1 MKKRDKRILYAV
13 IVLFVA
19 VLAVRIILLVTKGS
33 GNNQQ
38 FQASAVAVEVGEVQY
53 GPIEDIR
60 EFTGSVF
67 PYNQYIVAP
76 KVSGRVIQIRKRIGD
91 WVERGELIARIDDAE
106 YEQAV
111 REAEA
116 NLKIAQAAVAES
128 ASQLEL
134 ARQDKERMESLQTK
148 GLASTAEMDAAL
160 TNYLAQQSRYKLA
173 QAQVEQRE
181 ASLKSSKIRLSYTQL
196 TASRAGFIGERFVD
210 EGALLAPNTAVVSV
224 IEIDSVIVRTTITER
239 DYGLIEAGQ
248 PVEVSVDA
256 FPSRSFSGHVSR
268 IAPMLR
274 EASRVAQMEVEVAN
288 DSLLLKPGMF
298 AGVSVMITSKE
309 SAQIV
314 PSEAVVSRGEET
326 GIFVVQGG
334 SAIARYFPV
343 RTGIVTPR
351 LTEILSPRI
360 EGLVITLG
368 QHLLDDGSPVL
379 LPVSSPDA
387 AAESSDTLN
396 PERKNTSQ

>member
-1 MKKRDKRILYAV
+1 
-13 IVLFVA
+13 
-19 VLAVRIILLVTKGS
+19 
-33 GNNQQ
+33 
-38 FQASAVAVEVGEVQY
+38 
-53 GPIEDIR
+53 
-60 EFTGSVF
+60 
-67 PYNQYIVAP
+67 
-76 KVSGRVIQIRKRIGD
+76 
-91 WVERGELIARIDDAE
+91 
-106 YEQAV
+106 
-111 REAEA
+111 
-116 NLKIAQAAVAES
+116 
-128 ASQLEL
+128 
-134 ARQDKERMESLQTK
+134 
-148 GLASTAEMDAAL
+148 
-160 TNYLAQQSRYKLA
+160 
-173 QAQVEQRE
+173 
-181 ASLKSSKIRLSYTQL
+181 
-196 TASRAGFIGERFVD
+196 
-210 EGALLAPNTAVVSV
+210 
-224 IEIDSVIVRTTITER
+224 VIVRTTITER

-334 SAIARYFPV
+334 SAIARYFAV